1 MAAGGTEAR
10 RRYTLRAHLP
20 CAGSTLWSA
29 STLRAGIRLGVRA
42 ALEHPFLAACLRR
55 ALEGGGSMRPC
66 YSSVPALRRVLR
78 LARAAVPDKRRA
90 VPCAGRTRRR
100 QTTEGSL
107 YGVRHRREHMR
118 RRKRMSHHR
127 AASCAS
133 RSASSASS
141 AAFGMRCSTSAPAG
155 DPCPAQTRRRP
166 CPSPCPSPHPH
177 PRLRPQASRCT
188 WEHTIACLST
198 NSD

>member
-1 MAAGGTEAR
+1 MEAGGTGAR

-20 CAGSTLWSA
+20 RAGSTLRSA
-29 STLRAGIRLGVRA
+29 STLRAGTRLGVPA
-42 ALEHPFLAACLRR
+42 ALERPFLAACLCR
-55 ALEGGGSMRPC
+55 AFAGEGSMRSC

-78 LARAAVPDKRRA
+78 LARAAVPDKRQA
-90 VPCAGRTRRR
+90 APCADRTQRR

-107 YGVRHRREHMR
+107 CGVRRRWE
-118 RRKRMSHHR
+118 RMHHHR
-127 AASCAS
+127 AAPCAS

-155 DPCPAQTRRRP
+155 DPCPAQTRP
-166 CPSPCPSPHPH
+166 CPCPFPFPHPCL
-177 PRLRPQASRCT
+177 RLRPQASRCT